1 MQLLILM
8 VSRGKSLFIVHSLF
22 TMIKCV
28 SLNLRAASVW
38 KDIVETIVLS
48 DYINL
53 KGNVVNLLF
62 LVSIKK
68 LPSSL

>member
-8 VSRGKSLFIVHSLF
+8 VSRDKSLFIVQSLC

-28 SLNLRAASVW
+28 SLE
-38 KDIVETIVLS
+38 VETIVLS
-48 DYINL
+48 DYMNL
-53 KGNVVNLLF
+53 KGNVVNLHF
-62 LVSIKK
+62 LDSIKK

>member
-28 SLNLRAASVW
+28 SLNLRA

>member
-1 MQLLILM
+1 M
-8 VSRGKSLFIVHSLF
+8 VSRVKSHFLHSLF

-28 SLNLRAASVW
+28 CLPLRAASVL

-48 DYINL
+48 DYMNL
-53 KGNVVNLLF
+53 KGNVVNLHF

-68 LPSSL
+68 APSSL